1 MFHFHVMC
9 SSGSVR
15 LHPPGTYITVPNTSP
30 YLRFGTTGSRGSAPF
45 FQFVRSHW
53 LDLELRISHVWSF
66 HRPPVSTP
74 NQPQTLNTL
83 SRESRPHTVLL
94 KMVEKGV
101 TIYLYIPI
109 YTYTIGVTKPPYKM
123 VHSFL
128 YKMQI
133 QGAFYNGPCWQ
144 ILLIPALNSLYKRQ
158 LVGDTLDRDHIFKV
172 IWYLAKHVVK
182 ILFGIMMEV

>member
-1 MFHFHVMC
+1 MPPITKLLKHRNCALFIRQRFAYSSFLAKTSWSCQRKDAKAMHDFHALAN
-9 SSGSVR
+9 GAQTWAR
-15 LHPPGTYITVPNTSP
+15 ALGY
-30 YLRFGTTGSRGSAPF
+30 
-45 FQFVRSHW
+45 FVRELHSVCRRRN
-53 LDLELRISHVWSF
+53 DL
-66 HRPPVSTP
+66 STF
-74 NQPQTLNTL
+74 
-83 SRESRPHTVLL
+83 S
-94 KMVEKGV
+94 
-101 TIYLYIPI
+101 
-109 YTYTIGVTKPPYKM
+109 IGVTKPPYKM

-144 ILLIPALNSLYKRQ
+144 ILLIPALNSFYKRQ